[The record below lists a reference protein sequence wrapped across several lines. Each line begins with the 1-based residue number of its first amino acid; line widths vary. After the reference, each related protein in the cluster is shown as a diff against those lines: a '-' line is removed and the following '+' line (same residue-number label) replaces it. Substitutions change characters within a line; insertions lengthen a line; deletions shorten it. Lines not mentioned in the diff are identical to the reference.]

1 MIEWIANNFVYFA
14 SGFFFLLI
22 TATMADNTFFLEDR
36 ENILKDYLAKQY
48 RNHPS
53 KYPMII
59 YSVTYII
66 AFISLFLL
74 NSART
79 LVTYCVVQ
87 LIVFTLYNLALD
99 FKIKYKTCDIMCF
112 AFNVLLFI
120 YLNIDKYI
128 F

>member
-1 MIEWIANNFVYFA
+1 VQDMADWIYNNFIYCA
-14 SGFFFLLI
+14 SGLFFLLI

-53 KYPMII
+53 KYPLII
-59 YSVTYII
+59 YTITYFI
-66 AFISLFLL
+66 AFVSLFLL
-74 NSART
+74 NSPRT
-79 LVTYCVVQ
+79 LIIYCAVQ
-87 LIVFTLYNLALD
+87 LIDFTLYNLALD

-120 YLNIDKYI
+120 YLNINR
-128 F
+128 